1 MGQMKKIAPVNKKV
15 VSLLFNFA
23 IVITII
29 FYSKFQDPF
38 NSPKFWI
45 LLLSASWL
53 LGYLIQSKVELNRSD
68 KSFYKKLILI
78 VVVYLISLL
87 ISSFLSYNRN
97 VSFLGETFR
106 RNGSLTYIGFTIF
119 FLSAAKFIRFENIK
133 IGFNRVI
140 FVGFLTSAYAF
151 IQLSGNDFVQWTE
164 KTSVITTLGNSNFAG
179 ASMAIILV
187 SIFGQI
193 FIKSLSI
200 YNRIILIVV
209 SVMLFLAILPTNARQ
224 ALIILFFGLFLITLY
239 KIYEFN
245 KKLGHLAALVGS
257 ATAMLAVLGTL
268 QIGPLS
274 DLLYKQ
280 SISVRG
286 FYWRAGISMFK
297 EYPLFGVGVDNY
309 GAFFKQYRDV
319 QYSLNYG
326 FGITSSAA
334 HNVFIQNFAT
344 GGIFVGVFYLLLQ
357 ILVAYKGIN
366 LLRNNQGDKRLI
378 SVIVFVS
385 WLAFQAQSLIS
396 IDNVGVS
403 IWGWIF
409 GGAIIGLSFSESTES
424 NVTSRTK
431 KSSIEINWQRLIVS
445 NVAILLSLLLIV
457 PLYNGER
464 YTWLARAYYDP
475 NSNDIKIQ
483 EQFKKYS
490 NQALKSKFINND
502 YKNIIL
508 SNLYSVDQSTAIEQL
523 SQINRYDYRN
533 LDTLS
538 LLAGGNEFTGNFT
551 EAIKIRK
558 EIAKY
563 DPWNALN
570 YLSLGILYKNMN
582 DSENMEL
589 MLAKIQSFASADP
602 IARQASEQL
611 VLKSK

>member
-1 MGQMKKIAPVNKKV
+1 MKKIPPVNKKV

-23 IVITII
+23 IIITIF

-53 LGYLIQSKVELNRSD
+53 LGYLIKSKVELNRSD

-78 VVVYLISLL
+78 VVVYVISLL

-209 SVMLFLAILPTNARQ
+209 SAMLFLAILPTNARQ
-224 ALIILFFGLFLITLY
+224 ALIILFFGLFLIMLY
-239 KIYEFN
+239 QIYEFN
-245 KKLGHLAALVGS
+245 KKLGHLAALAGS
-257 ATAMLAVLGTL
+257 ATAMLALLGTL

-297 EYPLFGVGVDNY
+297 EHPLFGVGVDNY

-344 GGIFVGVFYLLLQ
+344 GGIFVGVLYLLLQ

-385 WLAFQAQSLIS
+385 WLSFQAQSLIS
-396 IDNVGVS
+396 IDNLGVS

-409 GGAIIGLSFSESTES
+409 GGAIIGLSFNESPES

-490 NQALKSKFINND
+490 SQALEAKFINND

-508 SNLYSVDQSTAIEQL
+508 SNLFSVDQSTAIEQL

-538 LLAGGNEFTGNFT
+538 LLAGGNEFLGNYT

-582 DSENMEL
+582 DSENMKL

-602 IARQASEQL
+602 IAKQANEQL
-611 VLKSK
+611 VLNSK

>member
-1 MGQMKKIAPVNKKV
+1 MKKIAPVNKKV

>member
-1 MGQMKKIAPVNKKV
+1 M
-15 VSLLFNFA
+15 
-23 IVITII
+23 
-29 FYSKFQDPF
+29 
-38 NSPKFWI
+38 
-45 LLLSASWL
+45 
-53 LGYLIQSKVELNRSD
+53 
-68 KSFYKKLILI
+68 
-78 VVVYLISLL
+78 
-87 ISSFLSYNRN
+87 
-97 VSFLGETFR
+97 
-106 RNGSLTYIGFTIF
+106 
-119 FLSAAKFIRFENIK
+119 
-133 IGFNRVI
+133 
-140 FVGFLTSAYAF
+140 
-151 IQLSGNDFVQWTE
+151 
-164 KTSVITTLGNSNFAG
+164 
-179 ASMAIILV
+179 
-187 SIFGQI
+187 
-193 FIKSLSI
+193 
-200 YNRIILIVV
+200 
-209 SVMLFLAILPTNARQ
+209 
-224 ALIILFFGLFLITLY
+224 
-239 KIYEFN
+239 
-245 KKLGHLAALVGS
+245 
-257 ATAMLAVLGTL
+257 
-268 QIGPLS
+268 
-274 DLLYKQ
+274 
-280 SISVRG
+280 
-286 FYWRAGISMFK
+286 
-297 EYPLFGVGVDNY
+297 
-309 GAFFKQYRDV
+309 
-319 QYSLNYG
+319 
-326 FGITSSAA
+326 
-334 HNVFIQNFAT
+334 
-344 GGIFVGVFYLLLQ
+344 
-357 ILVAYKGIN
+357 
-366 LLRNNQGDKRLI
+366 
-378 SVIVFVS
+378 
-385 WLAFQAQSLIS
+385 IS

-523 SQINRYDYRN
+523 SQINRDDYRN

-582 DSENMEL
+582 DSENMKL
-589 MLAKIQSFASADP
+589 MLAKIQSFASGDP
-602 IARQASEQL
+602 IARQAREQL